1 MGDDTLDFLESVRR
15 EVKDKKLKK
24 ILKVLI
30 DESPAVDLGY
40 MDWYD
45 REDFLDNEYDG
56 IVSETAKK
64 LDKIC
69 G

>member
-1 MGDDTLDFLESVRR
+1 MGDDTLGFLESVRR

-30 DESPAVDLGY
+30 DGSPAVDLGC

-45 REDFLDNEYDG
+45 REDFLDNEYDE

-69 G
+69 S